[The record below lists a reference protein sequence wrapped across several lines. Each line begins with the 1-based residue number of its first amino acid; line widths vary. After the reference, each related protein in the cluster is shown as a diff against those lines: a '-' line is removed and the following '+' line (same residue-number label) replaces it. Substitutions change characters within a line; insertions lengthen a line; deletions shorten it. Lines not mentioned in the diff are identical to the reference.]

1 MRVLVLALALFG
13 CGNAAAED
21 DAFDFEGLPAGPG
34 QEETYYNCVAC
45 HSMKLVTQQRLTR
58 ESWDEVLDWMVDE
71 QEMEPMEPELR
82 IIVLDYLTAH
92 YGWTEGAAN

>member
-1 MRVLVLALALFG
+1 MRVFVLVLALLGAG
-13 CGNAAAED
+13 SAAAED
-21 DAFDFEGLPAGPG
+21 DAFDFEGLPPGPG

-82 IIVLDYLTAH
+82 TTVLDYLAAH
-92 YGWTEGAAN
+92 YGWTEGGAD